1 MSNIEKPVYLEEKLE
16 EIQDSGRL
24 EYRSKS
30 LPTWCPG
37 CGYFAIVEG
46 MTTAMNNLSIDPD
59 ETVVVSGI
67 GCASRFPFFVNTY
80 GFHTLHGRALPVATG
95 IKVANEDLTV
105 IAIGGDGDAFAIGGA
120 HIPHAARR
128 NVDMTYILFDN
139 GIYGLTK
146 GQTSPTS
153 VLDFQTPTSPF
164 GNHDVPLN
172 PLMMLLSY
180 SASWIGQAYAGHPHH
195 MAELIEQALAHR
207 GFSYLHV
214 LSPCVTFDK
223 TTMTYKNLDMSVRA
237 LPLDH
242 DTGDLMAAMAQ
253 ARKTTAPGLG
263 CYFEESRPT
272 LGDGLNDIAL
282 CAQSKCKGGKV
293 AKAKKSRTKK
303 AAKAP
308 PRRAAE

>member
-1 MSNIEKPVYLEEKLE
+1 MKDVYKPVYLEEKLA
-16 EIQDSGRL
+16 EIRESGRL
-24 EYRSKS
+24 DYRSKS

-37 CGYFAIVEG
+37 CGYFSIVEG
-46 MTTAMNNLSIDPD
+46 VTLALTRLGLVSD

-67 GCASRFPFFVNTY
+67 GCASRFPFFVDTY

-105 IAIGGDGDAFAIGGA
+105 VVVGGDGDAFAIGGA

-128 NVDMTYILFDN
+128 NVDITYILFDN

-153 VLDFQTPTSPF
+153 ELGFKTGTSPYE
-164 GNHDVPLN
+164 NHDAPLN

-180 SASWIGQAYAGHPHH
+180 GASWVGQGYSGWPHH
-195 MAELIEQALAHR
+195 LADMIELAIAHR

-223 TTMTYKNLDMSVRA
+223 TTRTYHNLNMSVRH
-237 LPLDH
+237 LPDGH
-242 DTGDLMAAMAQ
+242 DAADLMSALAL
-253 ARKTTAPGLG
+253 ARETGAPALGL
-263 CYFEESRPT
+263 YFREERRT
-272 LGDGLNDIAL
+272 LGEGLDDI
-282 CAQSKCKGGKV
+282 CKRAQGD
-293 AKAKKSRTKK
+293 
-303 AAKAP
+303 
-308 PRRAAE
+308 

>member
-16 EIQDSGRL
+16 KIQASGRL
-24 EYRSKS
+24 DYRSRS

-37 CGYFAIVEG
+37 CGYFSIVEG
-46 MTTAMNNLSIDPD
+46 MTAALNNLSIDPD

-80 GFHTLHGRALPVATG
+80 GFHTLHGRALPLATG
-95 IKVANEDLTV
+95 IKVANDELTV
-105 IAIGGDGDAFAIGGA
+105 IVVGGDGDAFAIGGG

-153 VLDFQTPTSPF
+153 VLGFETTTTPYE
-164 GNHDVPLN
+164 NHDMPLN

-180 SASWIGQAYAGHPHH
+180 GASWVGQAYAGHPRH
-195 MAELIEQALAHR
+195 MAEMIEKALAYR

-214 LSPCVTFDK
+214 LTPCVTFDK
-223 TTMTYKNLDMSVRA
+223 TTKTYGNLGMSVRA
-237 LPLDH
+237 LPDDH
-242 DTGDLMAAMAQ
+242 DRADVMAAMEQ
-253 ARKTTAPGLG
+253 ARKTDSPALG
-263 CYFEESRPT
+263 CYFEQSRPT
-272 LGDGLNDIAL
+272 LADGLDAIA
-282 CAQSKCKGGKV
+282 
-293 AKAKKSRTKK
+293 
-303 AAKAP
+303 
-308 PRRAAE
+308 RRAAK

>member
-24 EYRSKS
+24 DYRSKS

-37 CGYFAIVEG
+37 CGYFSIVEG
-46 MTTAMNNLSIDPD
+46 LTSALNTLDVDPD
-59 ETVVVSGI
+59 ETVVISGI

-95 IKVANEDLTV
+95 IKVANDDLTV
-105 IAIGGDGDAFAIGGA
+105 IAVGGDGDAFAIGGG

-153 VLDFQTPTSPF
+153 VLGFKTTTSPYE
-164 GNHDVPLN
+164 NHDAPLN

-180 SASWIGQAYAGHPHH
+180 GASWVGQAYAGNPHH
-195 MAELIEQALAHR
+195 MAGMIEQAMAHR

-223 TTMTYKNLDMSVRA
+223 TTKTYSNLGMAVRG
-237 LPLDH
+237 LPDEH
-242 DTGDLMAAMAQ
+242 DTSDVLAAMAIAQ
-253 ARKTTAPGLG
+253 KTDAPALG
-263 CYFEESRPT
+263 CYYEEQRPT
-272 LGDGLNDIAL
+272 LAEGLDDIAAR
-282 CAQSKCKGGKV
+282 AQGLDAKPEKSKK
-293 AKAKKSRTKK
+293 T
-303 AAKAP
+303 P
-308 PRRAAE
+308 QRRAAE

>member
-16 EIQDSGRL
+16 EIQASGRL

-37 CGYFAIVEG
+37 CGYFSIVEG
-46 MTTAMNNLSIDPD
+46 LTAALNNLSIDPD

-67 GCASRFPFFVNTY
+67 GCASRFPFFIDTY

-95 IKVANEDLTV
+95 IKVANDDLTV
-105 IAIGGDGDAFAIGGA
+105 VVVGGDGDAFAIGGA
-120 HIPHAARR
+120 HIPHSARR
-128 NVDMTYILFDN
+128 NVDVTYILFDN

-153 VLDFQTPTSPF
+153 VLGFQTSTSPF
-164 GNHDVPLN
+164 ENHDMPLN

-180 SASWIGQAYAGHPHH
+180 GASWVGQAYAGHPHH
-195 MAELIEQALAHR
+195 MAGMIEEALAFK

-223 TTMTYKNLDMSVRA
+223 TSKTYQNLGMSVRP
-237 LPLDH
+237 LPEDH
-242 DTGDLMAAMAQ
+242 DSSDVMAAMAQ
-253 ARKTTAPGLG
+253 AQRTDEPALG
-263 CYFEESRPT
+263 CYFEQPRPT
-272 LGDGLNDIAL
+272 LADGLDDIA
-282 CAQSKCKGGKV
+282 V
-293 AKAKKSRTKK
+293 R
-303 AAKAP
+303 AAK
-308 PRRAAE
+308 